1 MFTGKTNQ
9 TTKSHKKKKM
19 MNNIAS
25 MNVTNQQ
32 SADSTVHSNL
42 LNLYSIKMEDNSREM
57 MTQDQF
63 SPQAV
68 NDAH

>member
-1 MFTGKTNQ
+1 
-9 TTKSHKKKKM
+9 M

-63 SPQAV
+63 SPQAA